1 VVSDPVHAGQAVVE
15 AFVKENVKKVFCL
28 PGSHIL
34 QFYDALRDAP
44 SIDLITCKMEPN
56 VSLMADAYG
65 RLTGE
70 PGVCLLTA
78 GPGAA
83 NSIAG
88 VAQAYGAASPVVHVT
103 GSVPLGASREA
114 FHGVDDPEFLVEMFK
129 RVTKWSVRVRRLEE
143 IPGIMAQAFRIARS
157 GRPGPVHVEFPRLS
171 DYAPHILQA
180 EPAEV
185 PAYKP
190 EAVRI
195 VEPTKEDVDY
205 LAEKLLSAKSP
216 VICAGKGV
224 IRKNAM
230 RELAEISELLS
241 IPVVYPQ
248 DTMGVMPDDHPFAAG
263 HFVPNRQDP
272 RFKHVMERSDL
283 IFSVGLRA
291 ATAEID
297 HLAAHAPAERVLVG
311 FDDSEDEHYS
321 KKDEIVADP
330 KLFLAALLERVR
342 GEERPPNEALKR
354 EIAGIRTEYREAV
367 RAHLDGHRDETPVH
381 PGFIIESIA
390 GVLGPDAIVISD
402 VGNCQMW
409 GRYYLQ
415 LDHPE
420 SYMQSGVWNAMSFC
434 LPTAIVAKLEHPER
448 DVVGIA
454 GDGAFL
460 MTIGDFP
467 TAVEYGA
474 NAVFVIFND
483 GAFSQMVGQQEKLY
497 GSAYGCHFDSPDF
510 AGIAN
515 ACGGL
520 GIRVEEPGELG
531 PALKEA
537 LAADTPAIID
547 VVTTFRPT
555 PPF

>member
-1 VVSDPVHAGQAVVE
+1 MGSDPVHAGQAFVE
-15 AFVKENVKKVFCL
+15 AFVRENVKKVFCL

-65 RLTGE
+65 RITGE

-78 GPGAA
+78 GPGAI
-83 NSIAG
+83 NSLAG
-88 VAQAYGAASPVVHVT
+88 VAQAYGAASPMIHVT

-114 FHGVDDPEFLVEMFK
+114 FHGVDDPEFLVEMFR
-129 RVTKWSVRVRRLEE
+129 RVTKWSVRVERIED
-143 IPGIMAQAFRIARS
+143 IPGIMARAFRIARS
-157 GRPGPVHVEFPRLS
+157 GRPGPVHIEFPRLS
-171 DYAPHILQA
+171 DYAPYILQS
-180 EPAEV
+180 EPAAV
-185 PAYKP
+185 PAYSP

-205 LAEKLLSAKSP
+205 LAEKLLGAKFP

-248 DTMGVMPDDHPFAAG
+248 DAMGVIPDDHPFAAG
-263 HFVPNRQDP
+263 HFFPTRQDP
-272 RFKHVMERSDL
+272 RFNHVMKRSDL
-283 IFSVGLRA
+283 LFSVGLRA

-297 HLAAHAPAERVLVG
+297 HLGPHAPTERVLVG
-311 FDDSEDEHYS
+311 FDDFEDENYTR
-321 KKDEIVADP
+321 KDEIVADP
-330 KLFLAALLERVR
+330 KLFLEALLERIR
-342 GEERPPNEALKR
+342 GEERPPNEELKR
-354 EIAGIRTEYREAV
+354 DIAGIRAEYQKSV
-367 RAHLDGHRDETPVH
+367 RAHLDGHREEKPVH
-381 PGFIIESIA
+381 PGFIVESIA
-390 GVLGPDAIVISD
+390 GAVGPDAIVISD

-409 GRYYLQ
+409 GRYYLP
-415 LDHPE
+415 LTGPE
-420 SYMQSGVWNAMSFC
+420 SYMQSGVWNAMSYC
-434 LPTAIVAKLEHPER
+434 LPTAIVAKLVHPGR

-474 NAVFVIFND
+474 NAVFVVFND
-483 GAFSQMVGQQEKLY
+483 GAYSQMIGQQVKLY
-497 GSAYGCHFDSPDF
+497 GSAYGCDFDSPDF
-510 AGIAN
+510 AGIAT

-531 PALKEA
+531 PALETA
-537 LAADTPAIID
+537 LAADTASIID